1 MALFFMELSQQ
12 NLEEALR
19 LLGNL
24 LATRKGAGFWLVV
37 CGGSALL
44 AQEIITRSTEDVD
57 ILAMR
62 DWDGGVDRAFPMPE
76 ALRVAAAEV
85 ADELHLGG
93 NWLNSAASLHFP
105 DLRLLPA
112 SFWQELETREY
123 GQYLKISFV
132 TRSGQIQL
140 KTYAALNRAKPRDL
154 DDLRTLTP
162 TSVETEAAVLWVLNH
177 IPVLSHRDKLPDLL
191 THLGHAHLIPTFQ
204 G

>member
-1 MALFFMELSQQ
+1 MDLSQQ

-24 LATRKGAGFWLVV
+24 LAARKGAGFWLVV

-62 DWDGGVDRAFPMPE
+62 DWEGGVDRAYPLPE
-76 ALRVAAAEV
+76 ALKKAAAHV

-93 NWLNSAASLHFP
+93 NWLNSAASMHFP
-105 DLRLLPA
+105 DLHLLPA
-112 SFWQELETREY
+112 TFWQDLETRDY
-123 GQYLKISFV
+123 GPYLKISFV

-140 KTYAALNRAKPRDL
+140 KTYATLNRAKARDL
-154 DDLRTLTP
+154 DDLRTLAP
-162 TSVETEAAVLWVLNH
+162 DSAETEVAVRWVLDN

-191 THLGHAHLIPTFQ
+191 THLGHAHLISTFQ

>member
-1 MALFFMELSQQ
+1 MELSQQ

-24 LATRKGAGFWLVV
+24 LATRKGDGFWLVV
-37 CGGSALL
+37 GGGSALL
-44 AQEIITRSTEDVD
+44 AQKIITRSTEDVD

-62 DWDGGVDRAFPMPE
+62 DWEGGVDRAYPMPE
-76 ALRVAAAEV
+76 ALKLAATQV

-105 DLRLLPA
+105 DLHLLPA

-123 GQYLKISFV
+123 GHYLKISFV

-154 DDLRTLTP
+154 DDLRTLAP
-162 TSVETEAAVLWVLNH
+162 TSVETEVAVRWVLDNL
-177 IPVLSHRDKLPDLL
+177 PVLSHRNKLPDLL
-191 THLGHAHLIPTFQ
+191 TLLGHAHLISKFQ

>member
-1 MALFFMELSQQ
+1 MDLSQQ

-24 LATRKGAGFWLVV
+24 LATRKGAAFWLVV

-62 DWDGGVDRAFPMPE
+62 DLEGGVDRAFPMPE
-76 ALRVAAAEV
+76 ALKEAAAHV
-85 ADELHLGG
+85 ADELRLGG

-105 DLRLLPA
+105 DLHLLPA

-123 GQYLKISFV
+123 GHYLKISFV

-154 DDLRTLTP
+154 DDLRTLAP
-162 TSVETEAAVLWVLNH
+162 TGAETQAAVRWVLDH
-177 IPVLSHRDKLPDLL
+177 FPILSHRNKLPDLL

>member
-1 MALFFMELSQQ
+1 MELSQQ

-24 LATRKGAGFWLVV
+24 LATRKGDGFWLVV
-37 CGGSALL
+37 CGGSALV
-44 AQEIITRSTEDVD
+44 AQKIITRSTEDVD

-62 DWDGGVDRAFPMPE
+62 DWEGGVDRAYPMPE
-76 ALRVAAAEV
+76 ALKLAAAQV

-105 DLRLLPA
+105 DLNLLPA
-112 SFWQELETREY
+112 SFWLELETREY
-123 GQYLKISFV
+123 GHYLKISFV

-140 KTYAALNRAKPRDL
+140 KIYAALNRAKPRDL
-154 DDLRTLTP
+154 DDLRTLAP
-162 TSVETEAAVLWVLNH
+162 TGVETEAAVGWVLDH
-177 IPVLSHRDKLPDLL
+177 LLVLSHRDKLPDLL
-191 THLGHAHLIPTFQ
+191 TLLGHAHLIPKFQ

>member
-1 MALFFMELSQQ
+1 MELSQR

-24 LATRKGAGFWLVV
+24 LNTRKGAWFWLVV

-44 AQEIITRSTEDVD
+44 AQEIISRSTEDVD

-62 DWDGGVDRAFPMPE
+62 DWDGGVDRASPMPE
-76 ALRVAAAEV
+76 ALKEVADEV
-85 ADELHLGG
+85 ADELHLGK
-93 NWLNSAASLHFP
+93 NWLNTAASLHFP
-105 DLRLLPA
+105 DLHLLPA
-112 SFWQELETREY
+112 SFWQDLETRDY

-132 TRSGQIQL
+132 TRYGQIQL

-154 DDLRTLTP
+154 DDLRALAP
-162 TSVETEAAVLWVLNH
+162 TRVEIEAAVLWVLDH